1 MRTALLLLA
10 LLPALVAPVRAATA
24 AAPAPLATAAP
35 GVDLLAGRRVLV
47 LGDSITQQGTWV
59 SFLDYLMFRAYPDK
73 RFDIINLGLSSET
86 TSGLSEP
93 GHAGGKFARP
103 CVHERLE
110 RALKAVK
117 PEVVIACYGMNDGIY
132 KPYDEARMKAFEQ
145 GVGRLVAACKA
156 AGAKVVLVTPPVFD
170 GGGKYDEVLGRF
182 AAWEMTSAP
191 AGVVATVD
199 LHTAMRAALDER
211 RARNPKFRFAGDGVH
226 PDDLGHLVMTLTVLK
241 GLGVKPPG
249 GTPESLLAQIKADPL
264 WPLADRFRAVRAEG
278 WLNHVGYS
286 REKTVA
292 PGTGDIAA
300 VEKKAAAWRAK
311 MEEARRASK

>member
-1 MRTALLLLA
+1 MKTALLLLS
-10 LLPALVAPVRAATA
+10 LLPVFGTPVRAAA
-24 AAPAPLATAAP
+24 VAEPAPLATAAP
-35 GVDLLAGRRVLV
+35 GVDLLAGKRVLV

-59 SFLDYLMFRAYPDK
+59 GFLDYLLFRTYPEK
-73 RFDIINLGLSSET
+73 HFDIINLGLSSET

-93 GHAGGKFARP
+93 GHAGGKFPRP

-117 PEVVIACYGMNDGIY
+117 PAVVIACYGMNDGIY
-132 KPYDEARMKAFEQ
+132 MPYDEARMKAFEQ
-145 GVGRLVAACKA
+145 GMGGLVAACKA

-170 GGGKYDEVLGRF
+170 GRGKYDEVLGRF
-182 AAWEMTSAP
+182 AAWEMKSAP

-211 RARNPKFRFAGDGVH
+211 RARNPKFRFAGDSVH

-241 GLGVKPPG
+241 GLGLKVPE

-278 WLNHVGYS
+278 WLNHVGYT

-292 PGTGDIAA
+292 PGTGDIVA
-300 VEKKAAAWRAK
+300 VEKQAAALRVK
-311 MEEARRASK
+311 MEETRRASK